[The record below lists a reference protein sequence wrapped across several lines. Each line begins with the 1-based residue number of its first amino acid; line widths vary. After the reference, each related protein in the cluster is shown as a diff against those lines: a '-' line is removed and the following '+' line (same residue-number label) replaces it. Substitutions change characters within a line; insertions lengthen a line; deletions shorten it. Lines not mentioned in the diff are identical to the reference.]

1 MQEQQIKISVLFIAV
16 FMYGLYGKAIDY
28 MDIRLKELLLR
39 CFFIRK
45 WSCDSFDISV
55 ISKEIL
61 IKDNRAS
68 VRIFVFLLRSNA
80 IPSVSVEMIPSV
92 SSLMISYRLVF
103 RYQPSSFFSTEI
115 FTVCSASVTAS
126 VSFFPST
133 CSVEI

>member
-1 MQEQQIKISVLFIAV
+1 
-16 FMYGLYGKAIDY
+16 

-68 VRIFVFLLRSNA
+68 DFRISAPVRMPYQVFQLR
-80 IPSVSVEMIPSV
+80 
-92 SSLMISYRLVF
+92 
-103 RYQPSSFFSTEI
+103 
-115 FTVCSASVTAS
+115 
-126 VSFFPST
+126 
-133 CSVEI
+133 

>member
-1 MQEQQIKISVLFIAV
+1 
-16 FMYGLYGKAIDY
+16 

-68 VRIFVFLLRSNA
+68 CQDFRISAPVRMPYQVFQLR
-80 IPSVSVEMIPSV
+80 
-92 SSLMISYRLVF
+92 
-103 RYQPSSFFSTEI
+103 
-115 FTVCSASVTAS
+115 
-126 VSFFPST
+126 
-133 CSVEI
+133 